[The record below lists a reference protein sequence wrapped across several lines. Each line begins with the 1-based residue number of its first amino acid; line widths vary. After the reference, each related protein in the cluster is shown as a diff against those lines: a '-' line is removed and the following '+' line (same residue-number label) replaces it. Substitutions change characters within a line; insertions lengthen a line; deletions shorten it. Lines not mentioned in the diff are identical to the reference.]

1 MDYQEARKRF
11 VEERQWAK
19 NNISQKSLDRQ
30 RARGKRHV
38 LERID
43 QLVDKGSW
51 LEYGEFARAFEPIH
65 KNKSPRDGTITGL
78 GRINGQSVAILGDDI
93 TTLGG
98 TQSIVNERKVDRI
111 LEIAVRNNFP
121 IVSLSEGGGVR
132 LPDGIGVGFTRLCGL
147 HKVGCLSTLANWRKR
162 PLFIC
167 GVFGFTYGD
176 PAFRSAMA
184 DITVMVQDSS
194 AAVSA
199 PMVLE
204 AAISEKISDE
214 KLGGPP
220 LHESTTG
227 VVDIVTKTEDE
238 AIDAIKKIID
248 MFRPAEEPVDP
259 LDRPTPSL
267 ESLIPHNNRLVYDMR
282 KVIDDILDHA
292 EWIEFKPHYGTGL
305 IIGLGRM
312 AGRLTGILAS
322 QPLSGGGAVDAK
334 GLRKSAGFLDL
345 VTKRGIPLLVIQ
357 DIPGFLVG
365 SGVEKDGMLSAIAN
379 HARALDAADVPM
391 VTLIIRKAYGA
402 AYYFL
407 GMGGSGAQFV
417 AAWPNA
423 EISFIA
429 PEIGATVLTKN
440 VPREKKEEALNKT
453 ATELSR
459 GASIWEAAYEGWID
473 AVILPEETRKVIS
486 HAFQF
491 ITQNLSNK
499 VL

>member
-1 MDYQEARKRF
+1 MDYQEARMRF
-11 VEERQWAK
+11 DEERRWAK
-19 NNISQKSLDRQ
+19 NSISQKHLDRQ

-38 LERID
+38 LERIH
-43 QLVDKGSW
+43 QLIDNGSW
-51 LEYGEFARAFEPIH
+51 LEYGEFARAIEPIH
-65 KNKSPRDGTITGL
+65 KDKSPRDGTITGL
-78 GRINGQSVAILGDDI
+78 GKVNGQSVAILADDI

-98 TQSIVNERKVDRI
+98 TQSLVNERKVDRI
-111 LEIAVRNNFP
+111 LEIAVQNNFP
-121 IVSLSEGGGVR
+121 IISLSEGGGVR

-184 DITVMVQDSS
+184 DITIMVEDSS

-199 PMVLE
+199 PVVIE

-214 KLGGPP
+214 KLGGPL

-227 VVDIVTKTEDE
+227 IADLVTKTEDE
-238 AIDAIKKIID
+238 AIDTIKRLIN
-248 MFRPAEEPVDP
+248 MFRPVEKTTDP
-259 LDRPTPSL
+259 PDRSTPSL
-267 ESLIPHNNRLVYDMR
+267 ESLVPHNNRLVYDMK
-282 KVIDDILDHA
+282 KVIDNIVDHE
-292 EWIEFKPHYGTGL
+292 EWIELKPRYGTGL
-305 IIGLGRM
+305 ITGLGRM

-322 QPLSGGGAVDAK
+322 QPLSAGGAVDAK
-334 GLRKSAGFLDL
+334 GLRKSAAFLDF
-345 VTKRGIPLLVIQ
+345 VTKRRIPLFVIQ
-357 DIPGFLVG
+357 DIPGFLIG
-365 SGVEKDGMLSAIAN
+365 SVVERDGMLNAIAN
-379 HARALDAADVPM
+379 HARALDATDVPI

-423 EISFIA
+423 EISFMS

-440 VPREKKEEALNKT
+440 VASEEKEEALKKT

-473 AVILPEETRKVIS
+473 AVILPEETRKVIC

-491 ITQNLSNK
+491 ITESLSNN